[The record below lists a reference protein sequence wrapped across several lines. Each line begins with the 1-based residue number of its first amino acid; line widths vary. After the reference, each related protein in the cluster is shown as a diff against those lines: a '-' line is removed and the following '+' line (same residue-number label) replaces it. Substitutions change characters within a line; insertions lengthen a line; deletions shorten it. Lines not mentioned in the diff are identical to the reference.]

1 MIIITTFH
9 TISLYR
15 FGFKLSIGFS
25 GGEPYI
31 FLHDKQK
38 SQPDDMIFSNS
49 LKDVWRQQTGI
60 NKREQKDRPWA
71 YKPRKIC
78 PEIFISKGRIF
89 LL

>member
-38 SQPDDMIFSNS
+38 RQPDNMIFSNS
-49 LKDVWRQQTGI
+49 LKDV
-60 NKREQKDRPWA
+60 
-71 YKPRKIC
+71 
-78 PEIFISKGRIF
+78 
-89 LL
+89 